1 MKTDTEIHNEIAKK
15 SSILRLL
22 TEEECVHLKRTLL
35 NIHNDII
42 RVCDEHKITIML
54 GGGSCLG
61 AIRHKG
67 YIPWD
72 DDLDLMMPRQDYQKL
87 IKLYEEGNV
96 DEKYLFEY
104 PQKEKDVRNNFL
116 KIYLKGTV
124 CKDILDDNGLSPSC
138 VFIDVFPMDY
148 APNNLVCRRIK
159 AYVSDF
165 LQAVCTCTL
174 YSQHWSRNMEL
185 FSEQDEEA
193 WTRYKLRVFIGKF
206 FSFASHKKWVYW
218 FDRLNAK
225 SRKSKFMTIP
235 TGRNHYMK
243 ETLPVEAFLPVKE
256 VKFEGCKAYVPGGY
270 DIYLSHL
277 YGDYM
282 RLPPVEK
289 RERHFIVDFKIKE

>member
-1 MKTDTEIHNEIAKK
+1 MKTDTEILNEIARKTN
-15 SSILRLL
+15 ILRLL
-22 TEEECVHLKRTLL
+22 TTQECTQLKCTLL
-35 NIHNDII
+35 QMHNDII
-42 RVCDEHKITIML
+42 ALCDKHDITIML

-72 DDLDLMMPRQDYQKL
+72 DDLDLMMPRGDYEKL
-87 IKLYEEGNV
+87 IKVYEEGRV

-104 PQKEKDVRNNFL
+104 PQKYRDVKNNFL
-116 KIYLKGTV
+116 KIYLKETT
-124 CKDILDDNGLSPSC
+124 CKEIFDDNGLSPSS

-148 APNNLVCRRIK
+148 SPNNKFIRLIK
-159 AYVSDF
+159 AFVSDF
-165 LQAVCTCTL
+165 IEAVCTCTL
-174 YSQHWSRNMEL
+174 YYQHKSKNMEL
-185 FSEQDEEA
+185 FSKQDKEA
-193 WTRYKLRVFIGKF
+193 WKRYRLRLSIGRL

-218 FDRLNAK
+218 FDRFNAK
-225 SRKSKFMTIP
+225 SPKSKYLTVP
-235 TGRNHYMK
+235 TGRNHYLK

-282 RLPPVEK
+282 KLPSVEK
-289 RERHFIVDFKIKE
+289 RERHFIVDFKI